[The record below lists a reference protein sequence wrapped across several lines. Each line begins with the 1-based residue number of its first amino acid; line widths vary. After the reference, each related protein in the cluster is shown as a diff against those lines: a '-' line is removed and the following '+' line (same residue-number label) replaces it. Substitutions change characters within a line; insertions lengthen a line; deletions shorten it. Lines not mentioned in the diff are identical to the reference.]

1 MTTTNWIELPK
12 LVEYLYC
19 SERTVYKLKKANVFV
34 AGEHFYRVGEGK
46 EKGKCVYGLLSP
58 NRNRVEEGIHQ
69 LPKWVLS
76 RVNEWVISG
85 PKFTIGKRLRN
96 WTHFYNFLIGQMG

>member
-46 EKGKCVYGLLSP
+46 EKGSFK
-58 NRNRVEEGIHQ
+58 
-69 LPKWVLS
+69 KD
-76 RVNEWVISG
+76 
-85 PKFTIGKRLRN
+85 
-96 WTHFYNFLIGQMG
+96 

>member
-34 AGEHFYRVGEGK
+34 AGEHFYRIGEGK
-46 EKGKCVYGLLSP
+46 EKGNGEGEIGGARSKDNKCNAGSSHIC
-58 NRNRVEEGIHQ
+58 RGA
-69 LPKWVLS
+69 
-76 RVNEWVISG
+76 
-85 PKFTIGKRLRN
+85 
-96 WTHFYNFLIGQMG
+96 

>member
-46 EKGKCVYGLLSP
+46 EKGKCVYGL
-58 NRNRVEEGIHQ
+58 EECRKALLKHSAQ
-69 LPKWVLS
+69 NNKPKGTKYS
-76 RVNEWVISG
+76 RKMIKE
-85 PKFTIGKRLRN
+85 
-96 WTHFYNFLIGQMG
+96 LIAKEVK

>member
-19 SERTVYKLKKANVFV
+19 SERTVYKLKKNGVFI

-46 EKGKCVYGLLSP
+46 EKGKCIYGL
-58 NRNRVEEGIHQ
+58 EECRKALLKHSAENKK
-69 LPKWVLS
+69 PKGHKYKKDMMKDLVAKE
-76 RVNEWVISG
+76 V
-85 PKFTIGKRLRN
+85 K
-96 WTHFYNFLIGQMG
+96 

>member
-46 EKGKCVYGLLSP
+46 EKGKCIYGLEQCRQALLKHSLEDKKIKGA
-58 NRNRVEEGIHQ
+58 RYKKKLLKEFS
-69 LPKWVLS
+69 S
-76 RVNEWVISG
+76 RG
-85 PKFTIGKRLRN
+85 L
-96 WTHFYNFLIGQMG
+96 

>member
-46 EKGKCVYGLLSP
+46 EKGKCIYGL
-58 NRNRVEEGIHQ
+58 EECRKALLNYSAEDKKVKGARFS
-69 LPKWVLS
+69 KKVG
-76 RVNEWVISG
+76 V
-85 PKFTIGKRLRN
+85 
-96 WTHFYNFLIGQMG
+96 

>member
-46 EKGKCVYGLLSP
+46 EKGKCV
-58 NRNRVEEGIHQ
+58 
-69 LPKWVLS
+69 
-76 RVNEWVISG
+76 
-85 PKFTIGKRLRN
+85 
-96 WTHFYNFLIGQMG
+96 

>member
-46 EKGKCVYGLLSP
+46 EKGKCVYGL
-58 NRNRVEEGIHQ
+58 EECRKALLKHSAETKKQKGVRYRKI
-69 LPKWVLS
+69 LVKEVLG
-76 RVNEWVISG
+76 RG
-85 PKFTIGKRLRN
+85 L
-96 WTHFYNFLIGQMG
+96 